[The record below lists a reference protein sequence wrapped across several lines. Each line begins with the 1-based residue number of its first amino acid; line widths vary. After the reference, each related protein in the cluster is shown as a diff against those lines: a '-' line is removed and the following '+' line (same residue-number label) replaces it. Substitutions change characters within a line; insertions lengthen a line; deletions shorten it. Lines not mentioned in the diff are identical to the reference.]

1 MFCTIVTTTNDKTV
15 AKDLS
20 KYILDKKL
28 SPCVQMYNITSS
40 FIWNDK
46 ITNEPEY
53 KIEIK
58 TIKNNENK
66 VIRAIEKFHNYDIPE
81 IIKIPLDIKNETYKT
96 WFLAAINIKGD

>member
-1 MFCTIVTTTNDKTV
+1 MFCTIVTTTNNKTV

-20 KYILDKKL
+20 KYILDKKI

-40 FIWNDK
+40 FMWDDK
-46 ITNEPEY
+46 ITSELEY

-58 TIKNNENK
+58 TIEANENK

-81 IIKIPLDIKNETYKT
+81 IVKIPLDIKNESYKS
-96 WFLAAINIKGD
+96 WFLETINIKGD

>member
-1 MFCTIVTTTNDKTV
+1 MFCTIVTTTNNKTV

-20 KYILDKKL
+20 KYILDKKI

-40 FIWNDK
+40 FMWDDK
-46 ITNEPEY
+46 ITSELEY

-58 TIKNNENK
+58 TIEANENK

-81 IIKIPLDIKNETYKT
+81 IIKSKFSIEEKDYEN
-96 WFLAAINIKGD
+96 WFLEKIKK

>member
-20 KYILDKKL
+20 EYILDKKI

-40 FIWNDK
+40 FMWDDK
-46 ITNEPEY
+46 ITSELEY

-58 TIKNNENK
+58 TIEANENK

-81 IIKIPLDIKNETYKT
+81 IVKIPLDIKNESYKS
-96 WFLAAINIKGD
+96 WFLETINIKGD

>member
-1 MFCTIVTTTNDKTV
+1 MFCTIVTTTNNKTV

-20 KYILDKKL
+20 KYILDKKI

-40 FIWNDK
+40 FMWDDN
-46 ITNEPEY
+46 ITSELEY

-58 TIKNNENK
+58 TIEANENK

-81 IIKIPLDIKNETYKT
+81 IVKIPLDIKNESYKS
-96 WFLAAINIKGD
+96 WFLETINIKGD